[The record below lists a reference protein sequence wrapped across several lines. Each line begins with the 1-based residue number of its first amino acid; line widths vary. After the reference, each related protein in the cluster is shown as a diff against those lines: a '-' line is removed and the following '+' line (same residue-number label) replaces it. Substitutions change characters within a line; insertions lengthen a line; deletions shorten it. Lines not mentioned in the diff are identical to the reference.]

1 MSRPIPTPR
10 RPSSLSC
17 PTCGKRFLFSETKT
31 PPFCSERCQLID
43 LGRWL
48 NEEVSLPVES
58 EPDPTMDDQDR
69 Y

>member
-1 MSRPIPTPR
+1 M
-10 RPSSLSC
+10 
-17 PTCGKRFLFSETKT
+17 
-31 PPFCSERCQLID
+31 ID

-58 EPDPTMDDQDR
+58 EPDPSRDDDQG